1 MTPTLEARVAAIER
15 MIGAQ
20 LVTRTEAAAILGVSP
35 STFDR
40 LRARGEVPP
49 PSAGTQRAPRWRRSD
64 LVREA

>member
-1 MTPTLEARVAAIER
+1 MTPNLEARVAALER
-15 MIGAQ
+15 LLGAD
-20 LVTRTEAAAILGVSP
+20 LVTRTEAARLLGVSP

-40 LRARGEVPP
+40 LRARGAVPP